1 MAVLQISKIQV
12 RRGQESQ
19 TGVPSL
25 SSGEFAWSIDAQRL
39 YIGNG
44 SVSEGAPQI
53 GVTRILTELD
63 TSNIFQLAGTY
74 SYQGNSGSTIVT
86 GSNPNNPVSRT
97 LQDKLDDSVTL
108 ADFGA
113 DPTGY
118 SDSTAILQQAI
129 DQLYL
134 NADKA
139 LPVSRVTLKIP
150 AGTYLVTGTVYI
162 PPNATIQGAG
172 IDKTVIV
179 QSTQNTIFQ
188 TCGGDSTPGV
198 HTVYPNL
205 PSSTNRPRNIALTGM
220 TLKFSTNTLNAGNV
234 GMINVDCLH
243 DSYIREIKFDGGS
256 TLSISALPTAAY
268 GINVRG
274 QGANTTENLYIENCY
289 FNNLQAGINAV
300 YDSYN
305 LFMSK
310 NVFTVVKN
318 GININPWPQNGIDL
332 TTQSNGPLFV
342 DVKDNKFNTT
352 LNQALWIATNTN
364 NVSNVVVSA
373 NNIYNDCG
381 NNADPSTDGAQASE
395 AVGFYTPGNRST
407 NDWFSREVANA
418 TGTPN
423 PMLPAIKGHAYVE
436 SNKSTYPL
444 VTLPVQAFP
453 TNVLTLALTSY
464 SEQVKIDYTATQPS
478 LGVTRVG
485 QVQVLVGTNTA
496 TVYDSF
502 QYTGANSLTGDIQW
516 SASINTTT
524 NALAIGVTNPIGS
537 VATSLTFHYT
547 QLF

>member
-74 SYQGNSGSTIVT
+74 AYQGNSGSTIIT
-86 GSNPNNPVSRT
+86 GSSPNTPVSRT
-97 LQDKLDDSVTL
+97 LQDKLDDFVTL

-118 SDSTAILQQAI
+118 ADTTAIMQQAI

-134 NADKA
+134 NSDKS

-205 PSSTNRPRNIALTGM
+205 PSSSNQPRNVGLTGM
-220 TLKFSTNTLNAGNV
+220 TLKFLNNTLNAGNI

-243 DSYIREIKFDGGS
+243 ESYIKEIKFDGGS
-256 TLSISALPTAAY
+256 ISTAALATAAY
-268 GINVRG
+268 GINIRG
-274 QGANTTENLYIENCY
+274 QGANTTENLYVENCY
-289 FNNLQAGINAV
+289 FNNLQVGINAV

-305 LFMSK
+305 LSISK
-310 NVFTVVKN
+310 NIFNSVQE
-318 GININPWPQNGIDL
+318 GININPWPANGIDL
-332 TTQSNGPLFV
+332 TTQSVGPKFV
-342 DVKDNKFNTT
+342 NVRDNKFNTT
-352 LNQALWIATNTN
+352 LYQAIWVATNTN
-364 NVSNVVVSA
+364 NISNLVVSS

-381 NNADPSTDGAQASE
+381 NGADPSTDGAQVTE

-407 NDWFSREVANA
+407 NDYFSRDVANS

-423 PMLPAIKGHAYVE
+423 PMIPAIKGHAYVE
-436 SNKSTYPL
+436 SNKTTYPL
-444 VTLPVQAFP
+444 VALPVQAFP
-453 TNVLTLALTSY
+453 TNVLTLALTNY

-485 QVQVLVGTNTA
+485 QVQVLVGVNTA
-496 TVYDSF
+496 TVYDTF

-516 SASINTTT
+516 SASVNTTT

>member
-74 SYQGNSGSTIVT
+74 AYQGNSGSTIIT
-86 GSNPNNPVSRT
+86 GSSPNNPVSRT
-97 LQDKLDDSVTL
+97 LQDKLDDFVTI

-118 SDSTAILQQAI
+118 ADNTAIMQQAI

-134 NADKA
+134 NSDKS
-139 LPVSRVTLKIP
+139 LPISRVTLKIP

-198 HTVYPNL
+198 YTVYPNL
-205 PSSTNRPRNIALTGM
+205 PSSSNQPRNVGLTGM
-220 TLKFSTNTLNAGNV
+220 TLKFLNNTLNAGNI

-243 DSYIREIKFDGGS
+243 ESYIKEIKFDGGS
-256 TLSISALPTAAY
+256 LSTAALATAAY
-268 GINVRG
+268 GINIRG

-289 FNNLQAGINAV
+289 FSNLQAGINAV
-300 YDSYN
+300 YDAYN
-305 LFMSK
+305 LSISK
-310 NVFTVVKN
+310 NIFNSVHQ
-318 GININPWPQNGIDL
+318 GININPWPANGIDL
-332 TTQSNGPLFV
+332 TTQSIGPKFV
-342 DVKDNKFNTT
+342 NVRDNKFNTT
-352 LNQALWIATNTN
+352 LNQALWVATNTN
-364 NVSNVVVSA
+364 NVSNLVVSS

-381 NNADPSTDGAQASE
+381 NGADPSTDGAQVTE

-407 NDWFSREVANA
+407 NDYFSRDVANA

-423 PMLPAIKGHAYVE
+423 PMIPAIEGHAYVE
-436 SNKSTYPL
+436 SNKTTYPL

-453 TNVLTLALTSY
+453 TNVLTLALTNY

-485 QVQVLVGTNTA
+485 QVQVLVGVNTA
-496 TVYDSF
+496 TVYDTF

-516 SASINTTT
+516 SASVNTTT

-537 VATSLTFHYT
+537 VATNLTFHYT

>member
-74 SYQGNSGSTIVT
+74 AYQGNSGSTIIT
-86 GSNPNNPVSRT
+86 GSSPNNPVSRT
-97 LQDKLDDSVTL
+97 LQDKLDDFVTI

-118 SDSTAILQQAI
+118 ADNTAIMQQAI

-134 NADKA
+134 NSDKS
-139 LPVSRVTLKIP
+139 LPISCVTLKIP

-205 PSSTNRPRNIALTGM
+205 PSSSNQPRNVGLTGM
-220 TLKFSTNTLNAGNV
+220 TLKFLNNTLNAGNI

-243 DSYIREIKFDGGS
+243 ESYIKEIKFDGGS
-256 TLSISALPTAAY
+256 LSTAALATAAY
-268 GINVRG
+268 GINIRG

-289 FNNLQAGINAV
+289 FSNLQAGINAV
-300 YDSYN
+300 YDAYN
-305 LFMSK
+305 LSISK
-310 NVFTVVKN
+310 NIFNSVHQ
-318 GININPWPQNGIDL
+318 GININPWPANGIDL
-332 TTQSNGPLFV
+332 TTQSIGPKFV
-342 DVKDNKFNTT
+342 NVRDNKFNTT
-352 LNQALWIATNTN
+352 LNQALWVATNTN
-364 NVSNVVVSA
+364 NVSNLVVSS

-381 NNADPSTDGAQASE
+381 NGADPSTDGAQVTE

-407 NDWFSREVANA
+407 NDYFSRDVANA

-423 PMLPAIKGHAYVE
+423 PMIPAIKGHAYVE
-436 SNKSTYPL
+436 SNKTTYPL

-453 TNVLTLALTSY
+453 TNVLTLALTNY

-485 QVQVLVGTNTA
+485 QVQVLVGVNTA
-496 TVYDSF
+496 TVYDTF

-516 SASINTTT
+516 SASVNTTT

-537 VATSLTFHYT
+537 VATNLTFHYT